1 MRIPIA
7 IVAVAALAPVLF
19 LTGCGGAS
27 GLPASEPASSSSPI
41 ATPASA
47 TPTPKATQSAVPTPV
62 PHPTTAPTGGKQP
75 TTTDPRPPSPP
86 STGLIPVT
94 TWKGTPAAKRV
105 YVDDLKIVA
114 YAPDGHVLGNWPLPG
129 NLPAIVAGLTTAFGH
144 SPLAT
149 VNGTAGWKYTWDG
162 FIIYDDTPE
171 VVGPTDP
178 AYQWDVTVSHV
189 DGVLVETASHISV
202 GTSGDAAAAI
212 ADTSSVTGFFVAEFV
227 PVPLSVPTTG
237 SPRLW
242 VEAIGGATQHAPI
255 VELRGPVAS
264 WLS

>member
-7 IVAVAALAPVLF
+7 IAAVAALAPVLF

-27 GLPASEPASSSSPI
+27 GLPASKPASNSTPI
-41 ATPASA
+41 ATAASA
-47 TPTPKATQSAVPTPV
+47 TPAPQATASASPAPTPQS
-62 PHPTTAPTGGKQP
+62 TTAPTGANQP
-75 TTTDPRPPSPP
+75 ITTDPRPPSPH

-94 TWKGTPAAKRV
+94 TWKGAPAAKRV
-105 YVDDLKIVA
+105 YVDDKRIVA

-149 VNGTAGWKYTWDG
+149 VNGSYGWKYTWDG
-162 FIIYDDTPE
+162 FVIWDDTPE

-189 DGVLVETASHISV
+189 DGVLVETLNHISV

-212 ADTSSVTGFFVAEFV
+212 ADESSIPGIFVAEIA

-242 VEAIGGATQHAPI
+242 VEVTGGATQHAPI
-255 VELRGPVAS
+255 VELRGPVGS